1 MILLQTLTKQRTR
14 LLPVKKSIKKTRP
27 KPIPSETKTRL
38 SLMPVKTR
46 QRLLPVSTKTR
57 TSRDQDK
64 SKNNIN
70 IVLDKPETFPVKKNI
85 YIIPRP
91 FQIETK
97 LRLRWF
103 TVKNKTQINEDN
115 THTNQHQDKMKNHTI
130 WDQEKTKTFTIQD
143 QDQDPCHPKPGPDQY
158 IYQSRPKLAEMK
170 TRPRPLT
177 KNNTRL
183 NLIVIK
189 TRQTHT
195 NNNQDLYQLRK
206 IQNLYQ
212 VRPRQGQELYQPRQA
227 HDPYQLTRLRGIL
240 FSQDQCKT
248 NSYTSWDQGKK
259 CKLLSVKSNLRPK
272 SIWTKSTIQAISL
285 VFFFFS
291 QKCFFW

>member
-1 MILLQTLTKQRTR
+1 MPIQTTIKTIPRFYYCVPRLDKVNKINKMILLQTLTKQRTR

-97 LRLRWF
+97 LRLR
-103 TVKNKTQINEDN
+103 
-115 THTNQHQDKMKNHTI
+115 
-130 WDQEKTKTFTIQD
+130 
-143 QDQDPCHPKPGPDQY
+143 
-158 IYQSRPKLAEMK
+158 
-170 TRPRPLT
+170 
-177 KNNTRL
+177 
-183 NLIVIK
+183 
-189 TRQTHT
+189 
-195 NNNQDLYQLRK
+195 
-206 IQNLYQ
+206 
-212 VRPRQGQELYQPRQA
+212 
-227 HDPYQLTRLRGIL
+227 
-240 FSQDQCKT
+240 
-248 NSYTSWDQGKK
+248 
-259 CKLLSVKSNLRPK
+259 
-272 SIWTKSTIQAISL
+272 
-285 VFFFFS
+285 
-291 QKCFFW
+291 